1 MKRNLWPR
9 RLAIPGIVLA
19 ATGALLGSSALPTL
33 PGFPGLPGLP
43 GREHAARGLNILLM
57 GTDERDILTAGQK
70 QKFHAGGKPCG
81 CSDVLMLIHVSAH
94 RDRVSVISMPRDSYA
109 EIPPYRE
116 KPGARER
123 PPHPAKLNAAYQEG
137 GPELMIRTVESMAK
151 LNIDRFL
158 QVDFRRFINSV
169 DEIGGVEVCTPRRLK
184 DTATR
189 LDLKPGKHRLGGG
202 QALQY
207 VRSRHV
213 DGSADLGRIQRQ
225 QRFLVQAWR
234 EVRERKLLTHPRRMT
249 NLAETLLGAKR
260 QGFSASELV
269 ELVAALHRLPDSA
282 TEFTTVPI
290 AGFAPARLG
299 IGAALAWDRK
309 KTDALFTT
317 VRDDRPLIERG
328 AEPKPKDP
336 PDILGKTEPV
346 RGSAYACH

>member
-19 ATGALLGSSALPTL
+19 ATGALLGSSALPSL
-33 PGFPGLPGLP
+33 PGFPGRG
-43 GREHAARGLNILLM
+43 HAPRALNILLM
-57 GTDERDILTAGQK
+57 GTDERDTLTAHQK
-70 QKFHAGGKPCG
+70 KKFHAGGQPCG

-94 RDRVSVISMPRDSYA
+94 RDRVSVIGMPRDSYA

-158 QVDFRRFINSV
+158 QVDFRRFMNSV

-184 DTATR
+184 DPATR

-213 DGSADLGRIQRQ
+213 DNSADLGRIQRQ

-234 EVRERKLLTHPRRMT
+234 EVRERKLLTHPKRMT
-249 NLAETLLGAKR
+249 QLAEMLLGSGR
-260 QGFSASELV
+260 QGFQAGELI
-269 ELVAALHRLPDSA
+269 ELAAALHRLPDSA

-309 KTDALFTT
+309 ETDALFAT
-317 VRDDRPLIERG
+317 VRDDRPLLGGGPE
-328 AEPKPKDP
+328 AKPKDP
-336 PDILGKTEPV
+336 PDILGKAEPV